1 MFSPICVPRKQ
12 DKLLP
17 KWERSCRKSS
27 LMRIPP
33 ALSANTYLAGTSEG
47 SENPAF
53 PSDAESGALEGMRPK
68 APDAGWGG

>member
-1 MFSPICVPRKQ
+1 MPPKQ

-17 KWERSCRKSS
+17 KGETSCRKSS

-33 ALSANTYLAGTSEG
+33 APSVNTSLAGTPEG

-53 PSDAESGALEGMRPK
+53 PSDPESGALEAMRPE
-68 APDAGWGG
+68 APGAGWGE